1 MLVNFTV
8 IGGNASK
15 DLAKRIARRLKAKY
29 VDADTRTFPDGES
42 KITFRHNLKKS
53 VVLVVQSTYPPVDTN
68 LLQILSIISEVKK
81 ISSKIYAIMPYM
93 GYARQDRQFL
103 NGEIVT
109 MSVVAKMLQ
118 AAGAKKAIVVD
129 IHSKTALRHFKIPTE
144 NVSAIPE
151 LAKYLKK
158 LKLKNPIVVSP
169 DTGGSLRAKK
179 FADVLKSD
187 FIVLKKSRNRKTGK
201 VSIQSTKADV
211 NGKDLIIVDDII
223 STGGS
228 VVKATQ
234 FLKKQKCKRVFVV
247 CTHGLLVGDAE
258 KNIKKAGVTQII
270 STNTIPRSISK
281 VDVSGVIAQAVQ

>member
-29 VDADTRTFPDGES
+29 VDVDTRTFPDGES

-53 VVLVVQSTYPPVDTN
+53 VVLIVQSTYPPVDTN

-81 ISSKIYAIMPYM
+81 ISSKIYAVIPYM

-179 FADVLKSD
+179 FADILKSD
-187 FIVLKKSRNRKTGK
+187 FITLKKSRNRKTGK

-211 NGKDLIIVDDII
+211 KGKDLIIVDDII

>member
-8 IGGNASK
+8 MGGNASK

-29 VDADTRTFPDGES
+29 VDVDTRTFPDGES

-93 GYARQDRQFL
+93 GYARQDKQFL
-103 NGEIVT
+103 NGEVVT

-158 LKLKNPIVVSP
+158 LRLKNPVVVSP

-179 FADVLKSD
+179 FADILKSD
-187 FIVLKKSRNRKTGK
+187 FIILEKSRNRKTGK

-211 NGKDLIIVDDII
+211 KGKDLVIVDDII

-247 CTHGLLVGDAE
+247 CTHGLLVDDAE

-270 STNTIPRSISK
+270 STNTIPRNISK
-281 VDVSGVIAQAVQ
+281 VDVSGVIAKAVQ

>member
-15 DLAKRIARRLKAKY
+15 GLAKRIARRLKAKY

-81 ISSKIYAIMPYM
+81 ISSKIYAVIPYM

-103 NGEIVT
+103 NGEIAT

-179 FADVLKSD
+179 FADILKSD
-187 FIVLKKSRNRKTGK
+187 FITLKKSRNRKTGK

-228 VVKATQ
+228 IVKATQ

>member
-68 LLQILSIISEVKK
+68 LLQILSIISEAKK

-103 NGEIVT
+103 NGEVVT
-109 MSVVAKMLQ
+109 MGVVAKMLQ

-144 NVSAIPE
+144 NISAIPE

-158 LKLKNPIVVSP
+158 LKLKNPVVISP

-187 FIVLKKSRNRKTGK
+187 FITLKKSRNRKTGK
-201 VSIQSTKADV
+201 VNIQSTKADV
-211 NGKDLIIVDDII
+211 KGKDLIIVDDII

>member
-1 MLVNFTV
+1 MLVKFTV
-8 IGGNASK
+8 VGGNASK

-29 VDADTRTFPDGES
+29 VDVDTRTFPDGES

-53 VVLVVQSTYPPVDTN
+53 VVLIVQSTYPPVDTN

-93 GYARQDRQFL
+93 GYARQDKQFL
-103 NGEIVT
+103 NGEIAT

-118 AAGAKKAIVVD
+118 AAGAKKAITVD

-179 FADVLKSD
+179 FADILKSD
-187 FIVLKKSRNRKTGK
+187 FITLKKSRNRKTGK

-281 VDVSGVIAQAVQ
+281 VDVSRVIAQAVQ

>member
-1 MLVNFTV
+1 MLVKFTV

-53 VVLVVQSTYPPVDTN
+53 VVLIVQSTYPPVDTN

-118 AAGAKKAIVVD
+118 AAGAKKIIAVD

-179 FADVLKSD
+179 FADILKSD
-187 FIVLKKSRNRKTGK
+187 FITLKKSRNRKTGK

-234 FLKKQKCKRVFVV
+234 FLKKQKCKRIFVV
-247 CTHGLLVGDAE
+247 CTHGLLIGDAE

>member
-1 MLVNFTV
+1 MLVKFTV
-8 IGGNASK
+8 VGGNASK

-118 AAGAKKAIVVD
+118 AAGAKKIIAVD

-179 FADVLKSD
+179 FADILKSD
-187 FIVLKKSRNRKTGK
+187 FITLKKSRNRKTGK
-201 VSIQSTKADV
+201 VSIRSTKADV

-247 CTHGLLVGDAE
+247 CTHGLLVGNAE

>member
-29 VDADTRTFPDGES
+29 VDVDTRTFPDGES

-53 VVLVVQSTYPPVDTN
+53 VVLIVQSTYPPVDTN

-81 ISSKIYAIMPYM
+81 ISSKIYAVIPYM

-103 NGEIVT
+103 NGEIAT

-179 FADVLKSD
+179 FADILKSD
-187 FIVLKKSRNRKTGK
+187 FITLKKSRNRKTGK
-201 VSIQSTKADV
+201 VNIQSTKADV
-211 NGKDLIIVDDII
+211 KGKDLIIVDDII

-228 VVKATQ
+228 IVKATQ

>member
-1 MLVNFTV
+1 MLVKFTV

-29 VDADTRTFPDGES
+29 VDVDTRTFPDGES

-118 AAGAKKAIVVD
+118 AAGAKKAIAVD

-179 FADVLKSD
+179 FADILKSD
-187 FIVLKKSRNRKTGK
+187 FITLKKSRNRKTGK

-211 NGKDLIIVDDII
+211 KGKDLIIVDDIV

-281 VDVSGVIAQAVQ
+281 VDVSRVIAQAVQ

>member
-1 MLVNFTV
+1 MLVKFTV
-8 IGGNASK
+8 VGGNASK

-29 VDADTRTFPDGES
+29 VDVDTRTFPDGES

-53 VVLVVQSTYPPVDTN
+53 VVLIVQSTYPPVDTN

-103 NGEIVT
+103 NGEIAT

-179 FADVLKSD
+179 FANILKSD
-187 FIVLKKSRNRKTGK
+187 FITLKKSRNRKTGK
-201 VSIQSTKADV
+201 VSIQSTKIDV
-211 NGKDLIIVDDII
+211 KGKDLIIVDDII

>member
-1 MLVNFTV
+1 MLVKFTV

-29 VDADTRTFPDGES
+29 VDVDTRTFPDGES

-103 NGEIVT
+103 NGEIAT

-179 FADVLKSD
+179 FADILKSD
-187 FIVLKKSRNRKTGK
+187 FITLKKSRNRKTGK

-211 NGKDLIIVDDII
+211 NGKDLIIVDDIV

-281 VDVSGVIAQAVQ
+281 VDVSRVIAQAVQ

>member
-1 MLVNFTV
+1 MLVKFTV

-29 VDADTRTFPDGES
+29 VDVDTRTFPDGES
-42 KITFRHNLKKS
+42 KITFRNNLKKS

-81 ISSKIYAIMPYM
+81 ISSKIYAVIPYM

-103 NGEIVT
+103 NGEITT

-158 LKLKNPIVVSP
+158 LKLKNPVVVSP

-179 FADVLKSD
+179 FADILKSD
-187 FIVLKKSRNRKTGK
+187 FITLKKSRNRKTGK

-211 NGKDLIIVDDII
+211 NGKDLIIVDDIV
-223 STGGS
+223 STGS
-228 VVKATQ
+228 SIVKATQ

-281 VDVSGVIAQAVQ
+281 VDVSGMIAQAVQ

>member
-1 MLVNFTV
+1 MLVKFTV
-8 IGGNASK
+8 VGGNASK

-29 VDADTRTFPDGES
+29 VDVDTRTFPDGES

-53 VVLVVQSTYPPVDTN
+53 VVLIVQSTYPPVDTN

-103 NGEIVT
+103 NGEIAT

-158 LKLKNPIVVSP
+158 LKLKNPVIVSP

-179 FADVLKSD
+179 FADILKSD
-187 FIVLKKSRNRKTGK
+187 FITLKKSRNRKTGK

-211 NGKDLIIVDDII
+211 KGKDLIIVDDIV

>member
-1 MLVNFTV
+1 MLVKFTV

-29 VDADTRTFPDGES
+29 VDVDTRTFPDGES

-53 VVLVVQSTYPPVDTN
+53 VVLIVQSTYPPVDTN

-103 NGEIVT
+103 NGEIAT

-158 LKLKNPIVVSP
+158 LKLKNPVIVSP

-179 FADVLKSD
+179 FADILKSD
-187 FIVLKKSRNRKTGK
+187 FITLKKSRNRKTGK

-211 NGKDLIIVDDII
+211 KGKDLIIVDDIV

>member
-234 FLKKQKCKRVFVV
+234 FLKRQKCKRVFVA
-247 CTHGLLVGDAE
+247 CTHGLFVGDAE
-258 KNIKKAGVTQII
+258 RKIKKAGVSQII
-270 STNTIPRSISK
+270 STNTIPNNTSK
-281 VDVSGVIAQAVQ
+281 VDVSRVIVESIQ

>member
-1 MLVNFTV
+1 MLVKFTV

-68 LLQILSIISEVKK
+68 LLQILSIISEAKK

-118 AAGAKKAIVVD
+118 AAGAKKIIAVD

-158 LKLKNPIVVSP
+158 LELKNPIVVSP

-179 FADVLKSD
+179 FADILKSD
-187 FIVLKKSRNRKTGK
+187 FITLKKSRNRKTGK
-201 VSIQSTKADV
+201 VSIRSTKADV

-234 FLKKQKCKRVFVV
+234 FLKKQKCKRIFVV
-247 CTHGLLVGDAE
+247 CTHGLLIGDAE

>member
-1 MLVNFTV
+1 MLVKFTV

-29 VDADTRTFPDGES
+29 VDVDTRTFPDGES

-103 NGEIVT
+103 NGEIAT

-118 AAGAKKAIVVD
+118 AAGAKKAITVD

-179 FADVLKSD
+179 FADILKSD
-187 FIVLKKSRNRKTGK
+187 FITLKKSRNRKTGK
-201 VSIQSTKADV
+201 VSIQSTKANV

-228 VVKATQ
+228 IVKATQ

>member
-29 VDADTRTFPDGES
+29 VDVDTRTFPDGES

-53 VVLVVQSTYPPVDTN
+53 VVLIVQSTYPPVDTN

-81 ISSKIYAIMPYM
+81 ISSKIYAIIPYM

-103 NGEIVT
+103 NGEIAT

-179 FADVLKSD
+179 FADILKSD
-187 FIVLKKSRNRKTGK
+187 FITLKKSRNRKTGK
-201 VSIQSTKADV
+201 VNIQSTKADV
-211 NGKDLIIVDDII
+211 KGKDLIIIDDII

-228 VVKATQ
+228 IVKATQ

>member
-1 MLVNFTV
+1 V
-8 IGGNASK
+8 GGNTSK
-15 DLAKRIARRLKAKY
+15 DLARRIARRLKAKY
-29 VDADTRTFPDGES
+29 VAIDARTFPDGES
-42 KITFRHNLKKS
+42 KITFRQNLKKS
-53 VVLVVQSTYPPVDTN
+53 VILVVQSTHPPVDTN

-81 ISSKIYAIMPYM
+81 ISSKIYAIIPYM
-93 GYARQDRQFL
+93 GYARQDKQFL
-103 NGEIVT
+103 SGEVVT

-179 FADVLKSD
+179 FADILKSD
-187 FIVLKKSRNRKTGK
+187 FIILKKSRNRKTGK

-211 NGKDLIIVDDII
+211 KGKDLVIVDDII

-258 KNIKKAGVTQII
+258 KNIKNAGVTQII

-281 VDVSGVIAQAVQ
+281 VDVSGVIAEAVQ

>member
-15 DLAKRIARRLKAKY
+15 GLAKRIARRLKAKY

-68 LLQILSIISEVKK
+68 LLQILSIISEAKK

-118 AAGAKKAIVVD
+118 AAGAKKIIVVD

-179 FADVLKSD
+179 FADILKSD
-187 FIVLKKSRNRKTGK
+187 FITLKKSRNRKTGK
-201 VSIQSTKADV
+201 VSIRSTKADV

-234 FLKKQKCKRVFVV
+234 FLKKQKCKRIFVV
-247 CTHGLLVGDAE
+247 CTHGLLIGDAE

>member
-151 LAKYLKK
+151 LVKYLKK
-158 LKLKNPIVVSP
+158 LKLKNPVVVSP

-179 FADVLKSD
+179 FADILKSD
-187 FIVLKKSRNRKTGK
+187 FITLKKSRNRKTGK

-211 NGKDLIIVDDII
+211 KGKDLIIVDDII

>member
-29 VDADTRTFPDGES
+29 VDVDTRTFPDGES

-53 VVLVVQSTYPPVDTN
+53 VVLIVQSTYPPVDTN

-81 ISSKIYAIMPYM
+81 ISSKIYAVIPYM

-103 NGEIVT
+103 NGEIAT

-179 FADVLKSD
+179 FADILKSD
-187 FIVLKKSRNRKTGK
+187 FITLKKSRNRKTGK

-211 NGKDLIIVDDII
+211 KGKDLIIVDDIV

>member
-1 MLVNFTV
+1 MLVKFTV
-8 IGGNASK
+8 VGGNASK

-29 VDADTRTFPDGES
+29 VDVDTRTFPDGES

-53 VVLVVQSTYPPVDTN
+53 VVLIVQSTYPPVDTN

-103 NGEIVT
+103 NGEIAT

-158 LKLKNPIVVSP
+158 LKLKNPVIVSP

-179 FADVLKSD
+179 FADILKSD
-187 FIVLKKSRNRKTGK
+187 FITLKKSRNRKTGK

-228 VVKATQ
+228 IVKATQ

>member
-1 MLVNFTV
+1 MLVKFTV

-29 VDADTRTFPDGES
+29 VDVDTRTFPDGES

-53 VVLVVQSTYPPVDTN
+53 VVLIVQSTYPPVDTN

-103 NGEIVT
+103 NGEIAT

-158 LKLKNPIVVSP
+158 LKLKNPVIVSP

-179 FADVLKSD
+179 FADILKSD
-187 FIVLKKSRNRKTGK
+187 FITLKKSRNRKTGK
-201 VSIQSTKADV
+201 VSIQSTKTDV
-211 NGKDLIIVDDII
+211 KGKDLIIVDDII

>member
-1 MLVNFTV
+1 MLVKFTV

-29 VDADTRTFPDGES
+29 VDVDTRTFPDGES

-103 NGEIVT
+103 NGEIAT

-179 FADVLKSD
+179 FADILKSD
-187 FIVLKKSRNRKTGK
+187 FITLKKSRNRKTGK

-228 VVKATQ
+228 IVKATQ

>member
-1 MLVNFTV
+1 MLVKFTV
-8 IGGNASK
+8 VGGNASK

-29 VDADTRTFPDGES
+29 VDVDTRTFPDGES

-103 NGEIVT
+103 NGEIAT

-158 LKLKNPIVVSP
+158 LKLKNPVIVSP

-179 FADVLKSD
+179 FADILKSD
-187 FIVLKKSRNRKTGK
+187 FITLKKSRNRKTGK

-211 NGKDLIIVDDII
+211 KGKDLIIVDDIV

-228 VVKATQ
+228 IVKATQ

>member
-1 MLVNFTV
+1 MLVKFTV
-8 IGGNASK
+8 VGGNASK

-29 VDADTRTFPDGES
+29 VDVDTRTFPDGES

-53 VVLVVQSTYPPVDTN
+53 VVLIVQSTYPPVDTN

-81 ISSKIYAIMPYM
+81 ISSKIYAIIPYM

-103 NGEIVT
+103 NGEIAT

-179 FADVLKSD
+179 FADILKSD
-187 FIVLKKSRNRKTGK
+187 FITLKKSRNRKTGK
-201 VSIQSTKADV
+201 VGIQSTKADV
-211 NGKDLIIVDDII
+211 KGKDLIIVDDIV

>member
-29 VDADTRTFPDGES
+29 VDVDTRTFPDGES

-53 VVLVVQSTYPPVDTN
+53 VVLIVQSTYPPVDTN

-103 NGEIVT
+103 NGEIAT

-179 FADVLKSD
+179 FADILKSD
-187 FIVLKKSRNRKTGK
+187 FITLKKSRNRKTGK

-211 NGKDLIIVDDII
+211 KGKDLIIVDDIV

>member
-1 MLVNFTV
+1 MLVKFTV
-8 IGGNASK
+8 VGGNASK

-29 VDADTRTFPDGES
+29 VDVDTRTFPDGES

-53 VVLVVQSTYPPVDTN
+53 VVLIVQSTYPPVDTN

-103 NGEIVT
+103 NGEIAT

-179 FADVLKSD
+179 FADILKSD
-187 FIVLKKSRNRKTGK
+187 FITLKKSRNRKTGK
-201 VSIQSTKADV
+201 VSIQSTKTDV
-211 NGKDLIIVDDII
+211 KGKDLIIVDDII

-270 STNTIPRSISK
+270 STNTIPRSISM

>member
-42 KITFRHNLKKS
+42 KITFRHNLKNS
-53 VVLVVQSTYPPVDTN
+53 MVLVDQSTYPPVDTN

-81 ISSKIYAIMPYM
+81 ISSKIVAIMPYM

-118 AAGAKKAIVVD
+118 AAGAKKIIAVD

-179 FADVLKSD
+179 FADILKSD
-187 FIVLKKSRNRKTGK
+187 FITLKKSRNRKTGK
-201 VSIQSTKADV
+201 VNIQSTKADV
-211 NGKDLIIVDDII
+211 KGKDLIIVDDII

>member
-1 MLVNFTV
+1 MLVKFTV
-8 IGGNASK
+8 VGGNASK

-29 VDADTRTFPDGES
+29 VDVDTRTFPDGES

-53 VVLVVQSTYPPVDTN
+53 VVLIVQSTYPPVDTN

-103 NGEIVT
+103 NGEIAT

-118 AAGAKKAIVVD
+118 AAGAKKIIAVD

-179 FADVLKSD
+179 FADILKSD
-187 FIVLKKSRNRKTGK
+187 FITLKKSRNRKTGK

-228 VVKATQ
+228 IVKATQ

>member
-103 NGEIVT
+103 NGEVVT
-109 MSVVAKMLQ
+109 MGVVAKMLQ

-144 NVSAIPE
+144 NISAIPE

-158 LKLKNPIVVSP
+158 LKLKNPVVISP

-187 FIVLKKSRNRKTGK
+187 FITLKKSRNRKTGK

-211 NGKDLIIVDDII
+211 KGKDLVIVDDII